1 MRFEQSTWAGAALV
15 LAFLAVAQP
24 AGAQT
29 AKPPARAVAAQAEV
43 QPATSALVPLLAA
56 QLRKGKKGH
65 ILRVDVTARF
75 SGGGSV
81 GGSVTSVAVNGTFL
95 TLPYPDA
102 HTCSSATTLC
112 AVNFTL
118 WLDLDEA
125 ELLAPGTFIGEPLA
139 LAVEGT
145 ISFDS
150 GTGTIGTDALMELI
164 KK

>member
-1 MRFEQSTWAGAALV
+1 MRFERPMRPVAALL
-15 LAFLAVAQP
+15 LAFLAAAPP
-24 AGAQT
+24 AGAAA
-29 AKPPARAVAAQAEV
+29 AKPPARASAAHAEV
-43 QPATSALVPLLAA
+43 QPATSAIVPLLQA

-65 ILRVDVTARF
+65 ILRLDVTAQF

-81 GGSVTSVAVNGTFL
+81 GGSVTSVALNGTFL

-125 ELLAPGTFIGEPLA
+125 DLAAPGTFIGEPLA

-150 GTGTIGTDALMELI
+150 GTGTIATDALMELI